1 MNSKV
6 IHSATRNIFDLH
18 IRIFLKIFYYAIYL
32 KKGETESVTI
42 FRLNSKRQSSDILLE

>member
-6 IHSATRNIFDLH
+6 IHSAPRNIFGLH

-32 KKGETESVTI
+32 KNDETESAII
-42 FRLNSKRQSSDILLE
+42 FWLKSKRQSSDILLE